1 MLCYTAEMV
10 RYIPRT
16 SVNIVVAAVFRFP
29 DKKPWSASVIVTA
42 ELKRIAVFNTVT
54 TKCLPIL
61 LYGLECYP

>member
-1 MLCYTAEMV
+1 MV

-29 DKKPWSASVIVTA
+29 DKKLWSASVIVTA

-54 TKCLPIL
+54 TKCLQFYYTDSSVIL
-61 LYGLECYP
+61 KY